1 MLRLCARKIY
11 FVYNR
16 HYFKVVIERKI
27 NIRKRL
33 RLYALRRVNNEHRS
47 FTCRKA
53 SRNFVCEI
61 DVARSVDKV
70 EHVAFTIAV
79 VVKHS
84 HCRRLYRYT
93 ALPFDIHRVEKL
105 IFHIAHGYSVGKLHH
120 SVGKRRFAVVNMSYY
135 AKVPYKLA
143 AECHLSFLLYSSV
156 ILCGEYICGAERQ
169 RLYLALILTFD
180 HYPYER
186 FGAGFS
192 DKHSSVI
199 AER

>member
-1 MLRLCARKIY
+1 MARG
-11 FVYNR
+11 
-16 HYFKVVIERKI
+16 
-27 NIRKRL
+27 
-33 RLYALRRVNNEHRS
+33 
-47 FTCRKA
+47 
-53 SRNFVCEI
+53 
-61 DVARSVDKV
+61 VDKV
-70 EHVAFTIAV
+70 EHVALTVAV
-79 VVKHS
+79 VIKHS
-84 HCRRLYRYT
+84 YRRRLYRYT
-93 ALPFDIHRVEKL
+93 ALSFDIHRVEKL
-105 IFHIAHGYSVGKLHH
+105 VLHIAHGYGVSKLHH
-120 SVGKRRFAVVNMSYY
+120 PVGKRRFAVVNMSYY